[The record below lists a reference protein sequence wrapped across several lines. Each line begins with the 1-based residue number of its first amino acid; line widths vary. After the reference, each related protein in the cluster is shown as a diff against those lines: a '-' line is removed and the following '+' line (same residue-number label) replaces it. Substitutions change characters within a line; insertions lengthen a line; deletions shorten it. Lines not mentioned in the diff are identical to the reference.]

1 MKISKQFLLRNVAG
15 RNVIVPVGSAVLD
28 FNAMITVNETGAFLF
43 SLLQE
48 NDMTEEQL
56 VDAITAEYDVSK
68 EKAAEDIKA
77 FCEKIV
83 AAGITE

>member
-1 MKISKQFLLRNVAG
+1 MSIGTTIKKLRRE
-15 RNVIVPVGSAVLD
+15 RN
-28 FNAMITVNETGAFLF
+28 
-43 SLLQE
+43 
-48 NDMTEEQL
+48 MTEEQL

>member
-1 MKISKQFLLRNVAG
+1 MEISKQFLLRNVAG

>member
-77 FCEKIV
+77 FCEKIA

>member
-68 EKAAEDIKA
+68 EKATEDIKA

>member
-68 EKAAEDIKA
+68 EKAADDIKA